1 MSISQDKRTKI
12 SSDSRIFELS
22 SRIYNILLNKG
33 YENLNRREIELLAI
47 VSKIYNE
54 GINERKQT

>member
-1 MSISQDKRTKI
+1 MSISRDKNMMTTDLK
-12 SSDSRIFELS
+12 IFELS

-33 YENLNRREIELLAI
+33 HENLNRREIELLAI

-54 GINERKQT
+54 EVNERK

>member
-33 YENLNRREIELLAI
+33 YENLSIRERELLAI
-47 VSKIYNE
+47 VSRIYNE
-54 GINERKQT
+54 EVNEQK

>member
-1 MSISQDKRTKI
+1 MMTT
-12 SSDSRIFELS
+12 DSRIFELS

-54 GINERKQT
+54 EVNERK